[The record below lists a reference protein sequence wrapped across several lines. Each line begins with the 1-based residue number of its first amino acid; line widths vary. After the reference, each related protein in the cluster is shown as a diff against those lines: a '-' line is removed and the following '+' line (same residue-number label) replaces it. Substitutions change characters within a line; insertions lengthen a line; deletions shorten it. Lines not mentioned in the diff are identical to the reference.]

1 VRGHGGHGGGKK
13 RGGDDHDEGHEGG
26 EERWL
31 LSYADFITLLLA
43 LFMVLFALSTV
54 NRDKFAQFRTG
65 LVSAFDSSANASPT
79 VPGGT
84 GLLQES
90 SLVKSPGA
98 SKQLK
103 ETKPQPPS
111 DKTTDASTTTTES
124 SGTAKAAKK
133 IQAKLLAKGLAGD
146 VHIEQTA
153 RGLVIQLLTDKV
165 FFSSGSAGLAGQGAE
180 VIDTVGQALR
190 QLPNDI
196 SVEGHTD
203 NQPISSSQFPTNWE
217 LSTTRADTV
226 LRRLSEH
233 DGLNPAHLQA
243 IGYADTRPIAAND
256 SVANRGRNRRVEI
269 VVLNPTVASTAVNP
283 PAAPSSAPS
292 SVASTAASAAP
303 TGGT

>member
-1 VRGHGGHGGGKK
+1 VSGHGGGKK
-13 RGGDDHDEGHEGG
+13 RGGGDHEEAHEGAD
-26 EERWL
+26 ERWL

-98 SKQLK
+98 SKELK

-111 DKTTDASTTTTES
+111 DNTTDSSSTTAAES
-124 SGTAKAAKK
+124 AGTAKAAQK

-165 FFSSGSAGLAGQGAE
+165 FFSSGSAGLAGRGAE

-217 LSTTRADTV
+217 LSTTRADSV

-243 IGYADTRPIAAND
+243 IGYSDTRPIAAND
-256 SVANRGRNRRVEI
+256 SVTNRARNRRVEI
-269 VVLNPTVASTAVNP
+269 VVLNPTVTA
-283 PAAPSSAPS
+283 
-292 SVASTAASAAP
+292 TAASSPSATSSAASTAP

>member
-1 VRGHGGHGGGKK
+1 MSGHGGGKA
-13 RGGDDHDEGHEGG
+13 RGGDHEEGHEGAD
-26 EERWL
+26 ERWL

-54 NRDKFAQFRTG
+54 NRNKFAEFRTG

-103 ETKPQPPS
+103 ETKPAPVS
-111 DKTTDASTTTTES
+111 DSVSA
-124 SGTAKAAKK
+124 GTARAAKK

-165 FFSSGSAGLAGQGAE
+165 FFSSGSAGLAGQGAT
-180 VIDTVGQALR
+180 VIDTVGEALN

-203 NQPISSSQFPTNWE
+203 NQPISSTAFPTNWE

-226 LRRLSEH
+226 LRRLTEH
-233 DGLNPAHLQA
+233 DAVNAAHLQA
-243 IGYADTRPIAAND
+243 IGYADTRPIAPD
-256 SVANRGRNRRVEI
+256 DTVADRARNRRVEI
-269 VVLNPTVASTAVNP
+269 VVLTDPPASTTT
-283 PAAPSSAPS
+283 
-292 SVASTAASAAP
+292 TAAAATGTTTAADGSAAAATAAT

>member
-1 VRGHGGHGGGKK
+1 MSGHGGGHGGGKA
-13 RGGDDHDEGHEGG
+13 RGGGDHEEGHEGAD
-26 EERWL
+26 ERWL

-54 NRDKFAQFRTG
+54 NRNKFAEFRTG

-90 SLVKSPGA
+90 SLVKSAGA

-103 ETKPQPPS
+103 ETKPAPVS
-111 DKTTDASTTTTES
+111 DSVSA
-124 SGTAKAAKK
+124 GTAKAAKK

-165 FFSSGSAGLAGQGAE
+165 FFSSGSAGLAGQGAT
-180 VIDTVGQALR
+180 VIDTVGEALN

-203 NQPISSSQFPTNWE
+203 NQPISSAQFPTNWE

-226 LRRLSEH
+226 LRRLTEH
-233 DGLNPAHLQA
+233 DGVDAAHLQA
-243 IGYADTRPIAAND
+243 IGYADTRPIAAD
-256 SVANRGRNRRVEI
+256 DTVANRARNRRVEI
-269 VVLNPTVASTAVNP
+269 VVLTDQ
-283 PAAPSSAPS
+283 SA
-292 SVASTAASAAP
+292 TAATTGTGTTTAADGSAAAATAAT